1 MSLGSVPPRAREMT
15 PAEVAVFETFVVP
28 RYLSLFGERLLDQLV
43 LGSDAQVIHVH
54 CRTGYP
60 DRAIVSLLAD
70 AHVYGV
76 DASPAAL
83 ELARVKATQKAGM
96 VSEYKLFEGYPIDF
110 PAAAFSHGLS
120 LHPLAAPRE
129 RERLLAEL
137 SRLVA
142 PSGQMLLALPLR
154 GSFQEVADLIR
165 EYALKHEASDVNAAV
180 EAAALVRPTAEGLA
194 DEVEKAG
201 FEFVDVDVKSHT
213 LKFQSGRDFFDD
225 PITRL
230 MLLPE
235 FKLNLGLTDFPA
247 VMAYVQTAID
257 KYWSRS
263 TFELGVQVGCVTG
276 RRRA

>member
-83 ELARVKATQKAGM
+83 ELARTKATQKAGM

-129 RERLLAEL
+129 QLGTAQPLAAGDD
-137 SRLVA
+137 S
-142 PSGQMLLALPLR
+142 
-154 GSFQEVADLIR
+154 
-165 EYALKHEASDVNAAV
+165 AAV
-180 EAAALVRPTAEGLA
+180 DHVAGPRHPAEPLFMLAPCPDGAVEVVGECHRAEQRGGAHQRGLWH
-194 DEVEKAG
+194 EPG
-201 FEFVDVDVKSHT
+201 R
-213 LKFQSGRDFFDD
+213 SGR
-225 PITRL
+225 PAGHV
-230 MLLPE
+230 E
-235 FKLNLGLTDFPA
+235 FLRPRHHGG
-247 VMAYVQTAID
+247 
-257 KYWSRS
+257 
-263 TFELGVQVGCVTG
+263 ECG
-276 RRRA
+276 

>member
-1 MSLGSVPPRAREMT
+1 MGSVPPRAREMS
-15 PAEVAVFETFVVP
+15 ASEVAVFETFVVP

-43 LGSDAQVIHVH
+43 LGSDAQVVHLH

-60 DRAIVSLLAD
+60 DRAVVSLLAD

-83 ELARVKATQKAGM
+83 ELARVKATQKTGM
-96 VSEYKLFEGYPIDF
+96 VSEYKLFEGYPTEF
-110 PAAAFSHGLS
+110 PNAAFSHGIS

-137 SRLVA
+137 ARLVA
-142 PSGQMLLALPLR
+142 PAGQMLLALPLR
-154 GSFQEVADLIR
+154 GSFQEIADLIR
-165 EYALKHEASDVNAAV
+165 EYALKHEANDVTAAV
-180 EAAALVRPTAEGLA
+180 EAAALVRPTPETLTAEA
-194 DEVEKAG
+194 EKAG
-201 FEFVDVDVKSHT
+201 FEFVDVDVKPCT

-235 FKLNLGLTDFPA
+235 FRLNLGLADFGA
-247 VMAYVQTAID
+247 VMDYVRLAID

-276 RRRA
+276 RRKS